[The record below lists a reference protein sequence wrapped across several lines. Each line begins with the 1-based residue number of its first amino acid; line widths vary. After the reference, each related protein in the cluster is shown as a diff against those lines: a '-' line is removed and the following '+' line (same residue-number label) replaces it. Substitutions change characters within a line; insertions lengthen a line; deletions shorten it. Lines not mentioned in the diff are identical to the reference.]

1 MKRPSDLE
9 RLQAAKDDAAVDMFA
24 ARMKARMAAG
34 RLRGRD
40 GWDGPGPE
48 VTDRIRD
55 MLIGCMSKSDGN
67 NFEDIALLAM
77 MLRIRDDVPLA
88 LAEDFKAFLESRDL
102 TPHVEAKISEIEE
115 DERLHYRAASV
126 FSNAPLALIQSNM
139 TSTLDVLYNL
149 LGKTRPKYKCDK
161 E

>member
-1 MKRPSDLE
+1 MPHLTDLQHLE
-9 RLQAAKDDAAVDMFA
+9 VAQDDAAVDIFA
-24 ARMKARMAAG
+24 ARMKSKMASSRAKGRAG
-34 RLRGRD
+34 WATDSSDVKHTIIKMLLD
-40 GWDGPGPE
+40 CMTKSNPG
-48 VTDRIRD
+48 
-55 MLIGCMSKSDGN
+55 
-67 NFEDIALLAM
+67 NFVDIATLAM
-77 MLRIRDDVPLA
+77 MLEVRQTPPLELA
-88 LAEDFKAFLESRDL
+88 LVAADRDL
-102 TPHVEAKISEIEE
+102 TPHIEAKISEIEA